1 MEVKVLNSSNFTS
14 LSATYG
20 LDSNVKFG
28 IQNRNTYHGFDLTL
42 DDCLSAT
49 RDTSIN
55 KYSSFYL
62 SDAFDYKDFLELE
75 QLQLPSNYTFT
86 SYIAANATSNVR
98 YLSALPANNQP
109 LTNIVLADYF
119 DSNSFFEV
127 HFLDGNNC
135 KIKNT
140 EGSTTRYLSY
150 DYLNNDFVM
159 LTGTNVVSPGDIN
172 TFQYTYDKTFN
183 VITFSKKIFDKVN
196 YLTYEQSSNS
206 LAFEPAPTANRYK
219 PFRDNALFKLR
230 INASTINDKLSTSQ
244 YVYEESLDN
253 RKLTVDI
260 NKSEYTYKSNFLFNT
275 EYYNINPYNNKKFD
289 VNVLNLK
296 NQKTV
301 SNTQSYGGL
310 FPNHPTFKHRYYEN
324 LFTGVN
330 QETGNSNIGLGFAS
344 YTLTKVLKKDTLSY
358 FHIPYEIYPYIKLNI
373 NDSSLIS
380 SGAIASDTPYYA
392 DKVFKKL
399 NNYRDSSPFGSV
411 SDTQT
416 GSFLCT
422 WLSGGKNINEKG
434 IWVDRYYDP
443 ANISYYDALTNPS
456 TGLTTNFDEISSMV
470 NNDNN
475 AYDLYDVKSN
485 LTFEK
490 GALYAYHHIGNKNC
504 TSFINNLSSD
514 LIVDGL
520 PYYFSLTYD
529 RKINTGEII
538 FEGNYFTKTLTI
550 PLDTISE
557 FDNFTISFDLSNENW
572 DRPFGSQVI
581 GNYTNRGFGIF
592 NYRKIT
598 PHTVSY
604 FSNHIYLFNTQG
616 VRVKTITN
624 DNEIAC
630 ILKFEPNS
638 IFLVFDKKGYV
649 TKYNYIGTAIDKHF
663 LPFLDNEND
672 KYFYSYGDY
681 AFILVSNTWYRLDI
695 NSLFYKDQSELDY
708 NEVRV
713 GINYQGIVADKTTV
727 YLLSGTNPKVYNNEI
742 YFNSNTSIQY
752 YNIDTTKIGL
762 KVEGNILDY
771 TFDNAGNFYCLYDKD
786 KIVSIDS
793 YDNITYNDRLS
804 SITGFDNSLGKGI
817 DLIDE
822 FYGGKKIDNY
832 LSIVSLSSNNVVGR
846 VAYTRTKTDFT
857 ESVNTIT
864 GNELS
869 LDSFPVNYNIN
880 NYNYLRNNYDNGEN
894 ICCKIKLPN
903 IYDVQTF
910 ETGTLVYPLS
920 NLSPGYHNFTVTFDT
935 VNGLFN
941 FYIDGKNV
949 DTYPFDSGKYSFGTI
964 FDNAMYIGTEPSY
977 GNNKLNDNLNDI
989 NYYNYGNFKLK
1000 NFNMYNTPLYLYDI
1014 ANIIRS
1020 RYKIND
1026 LLFELPTGK
1035 RSYVENIDK
1044 FFKNKLPGRK
1054 SNLLNVS
1061 IQDTGITETAL
1072 QQDITEEIFA
1082 NIRKVLPAN
1091 TKLNKVVWEKDND

>member
-1 MEVKVLNSSNFTS
+1 MEVKVLNSSNFAS

-20 LDSNVKFG
+20 LDENVKLG

-62 SDAFDYKDFLELE
+62 SDAYDYKDFLKLDK
-75 QLQLPSNYTFT
+75 LQLPSNYTFT
-86 SYIAANATSNVR
+86 SYIAANNTSIVR
-98 YLSALPANNQP
+98 YLSSVPAGKQP
-109 LTNIVLADYF
+109 KTELIFSDYF
-119 DSNSFFEV
+119 NSDSFFEIN
-127 HFLDGNNC
+127 FLDKNNC

-140 EGSTTRYLSY
+140 EGTTTRYLSY
-150 DYLNNDFVM
+150 DYLNSNLIM
-159 LTGTNVVSPGDIN
+159 LTGTDLVKPFDLN
-172 TFQYTYDKTFN
+172 TFQYTYDTTFN
-183 VITFSKKIFDKVN
+183 YITFSKKIYDVVN
-196 YLTYEQSSNS
+196 YLYYDAVTNS
-206 LAFEPAPTANRYK
+206 LNLKPSTNENRTV
-219 PFRDNALFKLR
+219 PFSDNTLFKLR
-230 INASTINDKLSTSQ
+230 TNPSTINDILSTSQ

-253 RKLTVDI
+253 RKLTVDVH
-260 NKSEYTYKSNFLFNT
+260 KSDYTFKSNFLFNT

-289 VNVLNLK
+289 VNILNLK

-301 SNTQSYGGL
+301 SNTQSYGGV
-310 FPNHPTFKHRYYEN
+310 FPNHPAYKHRYYEN

-358 FHIPYEIYPYIKLNI
+358 FHIPYNIYPYIKLNI
-373 NDSSLIS
+373 NESSLIS

-399 NNYRDSSPFGSV
+399 NNYMGSSPFGSV

-416 GSFLCT
+416 GTFLCT
-422 WLSGGKNINEKG
+422 WLSGGRNINEKG

-470 NNDNN
+470 NNNN
-475 AYDLYDVKSN
+475 EVYDLYDVKSN

-490 GALYAYHHIGNKNC
+490 GSLYAYHHIGNKNC
-504 TSFINNLSSD
+504 TSFVNNLSSD

-529 RKINTGEII
+529 RKINTGEIN
-538 FEGNYFTKTLTI
+538 FEGNYFTKTLTV
-550 PLDTISE
+550 PLDSISK

-572 DRPFGSQVI
+572 DRPFGSQII
-581 GNYTNRGFGIF
+581 GNYTNKGFGIF
-592 NYRKIT
+592 NYRRIT
-598 PHTVSY
+598 PYTVSY
-604 FSNHIYLFNTQG
+604 FSDQIFLFNTQG
-616 VRVKTITN
+616 VRVKTITAE
-624 DNEIAC
+624 NEITQ
-630 ILKFEPNS
+630 ILKFEPNG
-638 IFLVFDKKGYV
+638 IFLVFDIKGNV
-649 TKYNYIGTAIDKHF
+649 TKYNYIGTALDKHY
-663 LPFLDNEND
+663 LPFIDNNND
-672 KYFYSYGDY
+672 KFYYSYGDY
-681 AFILVSNTWYRLDI
+681 AFILVGSKWYRLDI
-695 NSLFYKDQSELDY
+695 NSLFYKEDIELDY
-708 NEVRV
+708 NEVKI
-713 GINYQGIVADKTTV
+713 GINYTGIVANDTTV
-727 YLLSGTNPKVYNNEI
+727 YLLSGTNPKIYNNEI
-742 YFNSNTSIQY
+742 YYNSNFAIEY
-752 YNIDTTKIGL
+752 YNIETSEIGL
-762 KVEGNILDY
+762 KVEGSIDDY
-771 TFDNAGNFYCLYDKD
+771 TFDNEGNFYCLYDD
-786 KIVSIDS
+786 NKIVSIDNF
-793 YDNITYNDRLS
+793 DNITFNDKLS
-804 SITGFDNSLGKGI
+804 TITGFDNSLGKGI

-822 FYGGKKIDNY
+822 FYNNEKIDNY
-832 LSIVSLSSNNVVGR
+832 LSVISLSSNGKVGR

-857 ESVNTIT
+857 ESINTVT
-864 GNELS
+864 GNEIS
-869 LDSFPVNYNIN
+869 LESYPINYNIN
-880 NYNYLRNNYDNGEN
+880 NYNYVRNNFDNGEY
-894 ICCKIKLPN
+894 IICKIKLPN
-903 IYDVQTF
+903 IYDVQTY
-910 ETGTLVYPLS
+910 ETGTLTYPLS

-941 FYIDGKNV
+941 FFIDGKNV

-964 FDNAMYIGTEPSY
+964 FDNAMYIGTEASY
-977 GNNKLNDNLNDI
+977 GNNKLNDNLNNI

-1000 NFNMYNTPLYLYDI
+1000 NFNIYNIPLYLYDI
-1014 ANIIRS
+1014 ANNIRS
-1020 RYKIND
+1020 KYKIND

-1054 SNLLNVS
+1054 SNLLNIS
-1061 IQDTGITETAL
+1061 IQDTGINELPL
-1072 QQDITEEIFA
+1072 QQDITDEIFA